1 MSFGGY
7 IKVFTKMPG
16 EIYQGVWIKNELEE
30 FQRLVGGY
38 IETVTIHGATKDIV
52 VICDEEGR
60 LKGYEP
66 NCTIAGVSFVG
77 SIVVCGVDGEEF
89 TDCPYNARFINMIT
103 QEA

>member
-1 MSFGGY
+1 M
-7 IKVFTKMPG
+7 KVLTKQPG
-16 EIYQGVWIKNELEE
+16 CMYREKDIPNTLEALQE
-30 FQRLVGGY
+30 AVDGY

-60 LKGYEP
+60 LKGKEP

-77 SIVVCGVDGEEF
+77 SIVICGVDGEDF
-89 TDCPYNARFINMIT
+89 TDCPYDIKFLKLIT